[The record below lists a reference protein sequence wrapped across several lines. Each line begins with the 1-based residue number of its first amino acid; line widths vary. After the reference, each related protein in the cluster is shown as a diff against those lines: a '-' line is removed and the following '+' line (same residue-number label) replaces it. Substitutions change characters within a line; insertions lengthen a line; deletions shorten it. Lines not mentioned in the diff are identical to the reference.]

1 MQYPK
6 SRRNKRVG
14 QESSGGG
21 CDTAPASPAPCALNL
36 VLTILLSIAPLVC
49 ALFYQHLQ
57 INKANKELEVYE
69 QLLEQLNKKENL
81 TEQEEQIKEDLEEEL
96 EEKPPNNNKTNFIKR
111 NWHNN
116 KSGGSNSRRK
126 TR

>member
-1 MQYPK
+1 MQYPRSK
-6 SRRNKRVG
+6 RNKRVG

-21 CDTAPASPAPCALNL
+21 CDTASTSPAPCARNL
-36 VLTILLSIAPLVC
+36 VLTILLSIAPLAC

-57 INKANKELEVYE
+57 INKANKELETYS

-81 TEQEEQIKEDLEEEL
+81 TEQEEQIKEDLEEKL
-96 EEKPPNNNKTNFIKR
+96 EDLPNNNTNNNVKPTFNRKP
-111 NWHNN
+111 WH
-116 KSGGSNSRRK
+116 KGSNSRRK